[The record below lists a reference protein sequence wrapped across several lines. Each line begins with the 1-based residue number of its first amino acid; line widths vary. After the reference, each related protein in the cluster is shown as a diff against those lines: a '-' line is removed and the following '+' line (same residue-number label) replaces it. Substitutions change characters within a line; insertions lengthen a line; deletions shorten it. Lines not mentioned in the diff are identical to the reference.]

1 MNRTT
6 TFLKVWIS
14 LLWKVTGQVPNE
26 IYFVDR
32 DYWFYNIIQS
42 YLLSRRTAR
51 RGKLAFA
58 FHDRDGIRLSWVALA
73 VLLGIA
79 LTNNF
84 LLLSL
89 IGLAIIGLHQLKNI
103 SSLATESA

>member
-6 TFLKVWIS
+6 TFLNDWTS
-14 LLWKVTGQVPNE
+14 LLWKVTGQVPDE
-26 IYFVDR
+26 IYFVGR
-32 DYWFYNIIQS
+32 DFWFYNIIHS
-42 YLLSRRTAR
+42 CLLSRRAAR
-51 RGKLAFA
+51 RGKPAFA
-58 FHDRDGIRLSWVALA
+58 FHDRDGIRLSWVAVA

-89 IGLAIIGLHQLKNI
+89 IGLAIFGLHQPKNN